1 MLSAGYPGN
10 WTMKAAT
17 DGVAA
22 GGMTSATH
30 YPEDDY
36 GTFTYPSSMWS
47 LEIAF
52 PIRSTPGYSSG
63 TGDARAPNAH
73 GGLLD
78 ADPTR
83 QSEYLHRTKTLQKKS
98 PPRNRSAETSA

>member
-1 MLSAGYPGN
+1 
-10 WTMKAAT
+10 MKAAT

-63 TGDARAPNAH
+63 TGDARAPN
-73 GGLLD
+73 D
-78 ADPTR
+78 
-83 QSEYLHRTKTLQKKS
+83 RTKTLQKKS